1 MNLEQIMDDVQKP
14 HSEVAPGATGPR
26 ADRPTIPE
34 IRPQA
39 PASPAHLQPDH
50 QTSGNPPIELDLAF
64 HGSARDYF
72 RVWIVNLCLSLVTLG
87 IFSAWAKVRK
97 KRYMYSHTTLGGTPF
112 QYLARPE
119 PILKGRIIAVGGFIL
134 YYLSS
139 HFVTTLFPYVM
150 AAGMV
155 AAPWVLSRSAAFKA
169 RYSAFR
175 NMTFY
180 FDGTYWQAS
189 KALYAW
195 GIVPAFVV
203 ASVLS
208 TMGHMVPLGIVS
220 AVFSFHFPWF
230 LRRIKAYIVEHTA
243 YGGIRS
249 DFTATGGQFFGV
261 YFTSGLI
268 VLAIA
273 IPAVVIA
280 TVIFRGNNNLQ
291 VFSFFVSA
299 PIYVGYV
306 IAYAFVK
313 ARGGNISW
321 NHIGIGSLYFK
332 STLRTGDLVKLYITN
347 ALGII
352 VSLGMLIPW
361 AVIRTLRYRAE
372 QMRVLYTGPLTQF
385 RGSEKRKVAAAGAEA
400 IDIFDLDIAL

>member
-1 MNLEQIMDDVQKP
+1 MNLEQIMDDDRKP
-14 HSEVAPGATGPR
+14 HSEVAPRATGPR

-34 IRPQA
+34 IRPHA
-39 PASPAHLQPDH
+39 PASVAQPQPAR
-50 QTSGNPPIELDLAF
+50 QTAEIPPTELDLAF

-72 RVWIVNLCLSLVTLG
+72 RIWIVNLCLSLVTLG

-150 AAGMV
+150 TAGMV

-180 FDGTYWQAS
+180 FDGTYWGAF
-189 KALYAW
+189 KTLYAW

-208 TMGHMVPLGIVS
+208 TMGHMVPLGIAS

-230 LRRIKAYIVEHTA
+230 LRRINAYIVEHTA
-243 YGGIRS
+243 YGGKKG
-249 DFTATGGQFFGV
+249 DFSATGGQFFGV

-268 VLAIA
+268 ILAIA
-273 IPAVVIA
+273 VPAIVIIS
-280 TVIFRGNNNLQ
+280 VIFRSANNFQLFAFL
-291 VFSFFVSA
+291 VTLPV
-299 PIYVGYV
+299 YLGYV
-306 IAYAFVK
+306 IGYAFVK
-313 ARGGNISW
+313 ARSGNIAW
-321 NHIGIGSLYFK
+321 NHIRIGSLYFK

-347 ALGII
+347 AIGII
-352 VSLGMLIPW
+352 ASLGLLIPW
-361 AVIRTLRYRAE
+361 AVIRTLRYRVE
-372 QMRVLYTGPLTQF
+372 KMRVLHTGTLTQF
-385 RGSEKRKVAAAGAEA
+385 RGSEKRNVAAAGAEA
-400 IDIFDLDIAL
+400 IDIFDLDLAL

>member
-1 MNLEQIMDDVQKP
+1 MEDVGKP
-14 HSEVAPGATGPR
+14 HSEVAPEATGPR
-26 ADRPTIPE
+26 ADRPSIPV
-34 IRPQA
+34 IRPHA
-39 PASPAHLQPDH
+39 PASPAPPQPGR
-50 QTSGNPPIELDLAF
+50 QTAENPPTELDLAF

-72 RVWIVNLCLSLVTLG
+72 RIWIVNLCLSLVTLG

-119 PILKGRIIAVGGFIL
+119 PILKGRIIAVAGFSL

-155 AAPWVLSRSAAFKA
+155 AAPWVLSRSAGFKA

-180 FDGTYWQAS
+180 FDGTYWGAF

-203 ASVLS
+203 GSVLS
-208 TMGHMVPLGIVS
+208 TMGHMVPLGIAS
-220 AVFSFHFPWF
+220 AVFSCHFPWF

-243 YGGIRS
+243 YGGRKG
-249 DFTATGGQFFGV
+249 DFSATGGQFFGV
-261 YFTSGLI
+261 YFTAGLI

-280 TVIFRGNNNLQ
+280 TMIFRGNNNLQ
-291 VFSFFVSA
+291 VFSFFVSL
-299 PIYVGYV
+299 PIYLGYLV
-306 IAYAFVK
+306 AYAFVK

-321 NHIGIGSLYFK
+321 NHIRIGSLYFK
-332 STLRTGDLVKLYITN
+332 STLRTGDLAKLYITN
-347 ALGII
+347 ALGIL
-352 VSLGMLIPW
+352 VSLGLLIPW
-361 AVIRTLRYRAE
+361 AVIRTLRYRVE
-372 QMRVLYTGPLTQF
+372 KMRVLHTGSLTQF
-385 RGSEKRKVAAAGAEA
+385 RGSEKRNVAAAGAEA
-400 IDIFDLDIAL
+400 IDIFDMDLAL